1 MRRSAPRWTP
11 STPGIVAGSCAGR
24 RRRHAV
30 PAQPSPRTG
39 LSARFSLT
47 RTARASV
54 GRLVKILNPCRIES
68 MQGCSFADLHACRLD
83 IVEITPMKTIAIV
96 SQKGGSGKTTLAL
109 HLAVASAA
117 AGHNTAV
124 IDLDPQA
131 SAANWSDRRE
141 AELPVVLSAHAS
153 RLRHEIAR
161 VREFDGEMLY
171 VDTAPHSDSA
181 ALEAAQRA
189 DLVLIP
195 CRPAILDLEAITN
208 TLRFLRTTGTPVLV
222 VLNAIA
228 ATGQDALQAEK
239 ALTAQQVETCPVRLG
254 RRVAFARALISG
266 QAAQEFQPESKAA
279 REIHSL
285 HSFVLRRLQDFNPS
299 TNGDPL
305 T

>member
-1 MRRSAPRWTP
+1 M
-11 STPGIVAGSCAGR
+11 
-24 RRRHAV
+24 
-30 PAQPSPRTG
+30 
-39 LSARFSLT
+39 
-47 RTARASV
+47 
-54 GRLVKILNPCRIES
+54 N
-68 MQGCSFADLHACRLD
+68 
-83 IVEITPMKTIAIV
+83 TIAIV

-153 RLRHEIAR
+153 RLPREIAR
-161 VREFDGEMLY
+161 VRDIGGEMLY

-181 ALEAAQRA
+181 ALEAARTA

-208 TLRFLRTTGTPVLV
+208 TLAFVRTTGTPVLV

-228 ATGQDALQAEK
+228 ATGQDTTLAEQALSAHD
-239 ALTAQQVETCPVRLG
+239 VVTCPVRLG
-254 RRVAFARALISG
+254 RRIAFARALVSG
-266 QAAQEFQPESKAA
+266 QAAQEFEPGGKAA
-279 REIHSL
+279 REVTEL
-285 HSFVLRRLQDFNPS
+285 HDFVLRRLQDFKTS
-299 TNGDPL
+299 INGYPL
-305 T
+305 S

>member
-1 MRRSAPRWTP
+1 
-11 STPGIVAGSCAGR
+11 
-24 RRRHAV
+24 
-30 PAQPSPRTG
+30 
-39 LSARFSLT
+39 
-47 RTARASV
+47 
-54 GRLVKILNPCRIES
+54 
-68 MQGCSFADLHACRLD
+68 
-83 IVEITPMKTIAIV
+83 MKTIAIV

-109 HLAVASAA
+109 HLAVASAS

-153 RLRHEIAR
+153 RLPQEIAR
-161 VREFDGEMLY
+161 VREIGGEMLY

-181 ALEAAQRA
+181 ALEAARTA

-208 TLRFLRTTGTPVLV
+208 TLAFLRTTGTPVLV

-228 ATGQDALQAEK
+228 ATGQDARQAEE
-239 ALTAQQVETCPVRLG
+239 ALSAHQVETCPVRLG
-254 RRVAFARALISG
+254 RRVAFARALIAG
-266 QAAQEFQPESKAA
+266 QAAQEFEPKGKAA
-279 REIHSL
+279 REIARL
-285 HSFVLRRLQDFNPS
+285 HTFVLERVQDFKPS
-299 TNGDPL
+299 TNGNPL

>member
-1 MRRSAPRWTP
+1 
-11 STPGIVAGSCAGR
+11 
-24 RRRHAV
+24 
-30 PAQPSPRTG
+30 
-39 LSARFSLT
+39 
-47 RTARASV
+47 
-54 GRLVKILNPCRIES
+54 
-68 MQGCSFADLHACRLD
+68 
-83 IVEITPMKTIAIV
+83 MKTIAIV

-109 HLAVASAA
+109 HLAVASVA
-117 AGHNTAV
+117 AGQNTAV

-161 VREFDGEMLY
+161 VRETGGEMLY

-181 ALEAAQRA
+181 ALEAARTA

-208 TLRFLRTTGTPVLV
+208 TLAFLRTTGTPVLV

-228 ATGQDALQAEK
+228 ATGQDARQAEE
-239 ALTAQQVETCPVRLG
+239 ALSAHQVETCPVRLG
-254 RRVAFARALISG
+254 RRVAFARSLVTG
-266 QAAQEFQPESKAA
+266 QAAQEFEPDGKAA
-279 REIHSL
+279 REVRKL
-285 HSFVLRRLQDFNPS
+285 HTFVRARLQDFKPS
-299 TNGDPL
+299 TNGIPL

>member
-1 MRRSAPRWTP
+1 M
-11 STPGIVAGSCAGR
+11 
-24 RRRHAV
+24 
-30 PAQPSPRTG
+30 
-39 LSARFSLT
+39 
-47 RTARASV
+47 
-54 GRLVKILNPCRIES
+54 N
-68 MQGCSFADLHACRLD
+68 
-83 IVEITPMKTIAIV
+83 TIAIV

-109 HLAVASAA
+109 HLAVASAV
-117 AGHNTAV
+117 AGQNTAV

-161 VREFDGEMLY
+161 VRETGGEMLF

-208 TLRFLRTTGTPVLV
+208 TLAFLRTTGTPVLV

-228 ATGQDALQAEK
+228 ATGQDARLATE
-239 ALTAQQVETCPVRLG
+239 ALSAHQVETCPVRLG
-254 RRVAFARALISG
+254 WRIAFARALVSG
-266 QAAQEFQPESKAA
+266 KAAQEFEPGGKAA
-279 REIHSL
+279 LEVAEL
-285 HSFVLRRLQDFNPS
+285 HSFVLARLQDFNPS
-299 TNGDPL
+299 TNGNPL